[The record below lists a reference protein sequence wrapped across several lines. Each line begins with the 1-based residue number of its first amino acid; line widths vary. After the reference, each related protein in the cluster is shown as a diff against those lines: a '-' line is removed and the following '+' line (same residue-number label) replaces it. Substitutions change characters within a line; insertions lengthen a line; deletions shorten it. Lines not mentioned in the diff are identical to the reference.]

1 MGYRGWFSWGEETL
15 GGKQSGR
22 MSGRAFFIKW
32 PLALEGED
40 DENDIRPPNQTPIVV
55 NPIRTATPDL
65 LRFVLFCAD
74 TPNLVCTAED
84 TSRLLIEREAVRQ
97 GPLLISHLLFRFPS
111 YLHR

>member
-1 MGYRGWFSWGEETL
+1 
-15 GGKQSGR
+15 

-40 DENDIRPPNQTPIVV
+40 DDNDIRPRNQTPIVV
-55 NPIRTATPDL
+55 NPGRTSTPGL

-74 TPNLVCTAED
+74 TLNFVFMVED
-84 TSRLLIEREAVRQ
+84 TSRLLIEHEAVRQ
-97 GPLLISHLLFRFPS
+97 RPLLISHLLFRFPS